1 MKLWEIDNALMEL
14 FDPETGE
21 IMDAEQW
28 DALQMERTAKL
39 EGVACWIKNLLSDA
53 EAIKAEK
60 DALAEREK
68 AARNKAERLTKWL
81 ETALQG
87 EKLSTA
93 RCAVSYRKSVA
104 VEIPD
109 EEAFVTYARME
120 CNDLLTFKQ
129 PVPNKT
135 AIKMALKDGRFIP
148 GVELVERQ
156 NISIK

>member
-1 MKLWEIDNALMEL
+1 MKLWEIDNALMAL

-21 IMDAEQW
+21 IIDSEAW
-28 DALQMERTAKL
+28 DALLMERTTKL
-39 EGVACWIKNLLSDA
+39 ENVTCWIKNLLSDA

-60 DALAEREK
+60 DALAAREK

-93 RCAVSYRKSVA
+93 RCAVSYRKSEA

-109 EEAFVTYARME
+109 EELFIMYADKE
-120 CNDLLTFKQ
+120 CNDLLTYKP

-135 AIKMALKDGRFIP
+135 AIKAALKEGRFIP
-148 GVELVERQ
+148 GVELVTRQ